1 MCEYIHSGLWS
12 SCVAC
17 VASRRLRISDFLFSV
32 IRSEFEL
39 GTEKVQLLLA
49 TQQAVP
55 GVQLIFSGW
64 YTTWHGGGLKH
75 SHAKE
80 CSSRNR

>member
-12 SCVAC
+12 SLQAT

-32 IRSEFEL
+32 IRSEFDEL

-49 TQQAVP
+49 TQQAVL
-55 GVQLIFSGW
+55 GIQVIFSGSKQ
-64 YTTWHGGGLKH
+64 LCMEM
-75 SHAKE
+75 HAKV
-80 CSSRNR
+80 CSCRSR